1 MTGYRHLASHGHT
14 LSGRFTISQIHKS
27 ELSIRVF
34 LVAPPPRL
42 SLGCLFFPVSC
53 QSRLHVARAWNC
65 LVHLHASTSARPLN
79 LISFWD
85 RVYHYIR
92 RCLVQKVARILN
104 GFMLDRVTIQI
115 VFATTLESSPST
127 PCIDGFMDNERV
139 LHLRRDNYLITLSTS
154 SCSARNLE
162 YSPVEA
168 VPRPTQVVVVEQ
180 VKPLELELG
189 RMR

>member
-1 MTGYRHLASHGHT
+1 MDTPCLAVSPYRRSTNQNFLLEYFLWLLLRDSHLV
-14 LSGRFTISQIHKS
+14 
-27 ELSIRVF
+27 VF
-34 LVAPPPRL
+34 
-42 SLGCLFFPVSC
+42 FFPVSC